1 MHALLRRQLRK
12 AGLGDSLEAVPE
24 ALRGFVATIDQA
36 YTSADA
42 DRRQLEH
49 SLQLAS
55 DELYERNRALGA
67 QREELARRARDMA
80 LILDNV
86 DQGFVTV
93 GTDGAMSHEAS
104 RTLARWFGPVIA
116 GTPVW
121 SYLAG
126 HAPDVA
132 TWMEFGWDNL
142 DNPHMPLE
150 VVMAQLPDRIDQG
163 GRNFRIGYQRIGNPL
178 AAVLVVVTDITD
190 ELARQ
195 RAEAE
200 QRELIAVVERAYRD
214 RAGFVGFVREA
225 ATLIR
230 SLLGAAPLTLDE
242 VKRAVHTLKG
252 NAALFG
258 AVGLAEAC
266 HTLEDQI
273 EESQA
278 LPSAAELAALGEQW
292 RAFHGRVDRLLGVSE
307 RRSILVDW
315 EEYQAVV
322 SQLVEPEPVYAARLR
337 GWGLD
342 PVRAHLERLADDA
355 RALAERLGKG
365 VVDIAI
371 RDHELRLD
379 GERFAPV
386 WSSLVHAVHNA
397 VVHGL
402 ETPAVRALAGKPAH
416 AHLTL
421 SADMQSDQLVIEV
434 SDDGAG
440 VDWAAVAG
448 RAQRLGLPSAT
459 DSDLVDALF
468 ASGMSTAGV
477 VTDVAG
483 RGVGMGALRAACAE
497 LGGRVE
503 VSTSRGRGTTIR
515 CTLPLPRPD
524 AAQQAARRERR
535 RTTLAGAGYV
545 TRR

>member
-1 MHALLRRQLRK
+1 MHSLLRRQLRK
-12 AGLGDSLEAVPE
+12 VGLGEALADVPE
-24 ALRGFVATIDQA
+24 AVRALIAAVDQA
-36 YTSADA
+36 YATADA
-42 DRRQLEH
+42 DRKQLEH

-55 DELYERNRALGA
+55 DELYERNRALAA
-67 QREELARRARDMA
+67 QREEVARRARDMA
-80 LILDNV
+80 LILDHV

-93 GTDGAMSHEAS
+93 GLDGAMSNEAS
-104 RTLARWFGPVIA
+104 RTLGRWFGPVVP
-116 GTPVW
+116 GTAIW
-121 SYLAG
+121 AYLADQ
-126 HAPDVA
+126 APEVA

-142 DNPHMPLE
+142 DNPRMPLA
-150 VVMAQLPDRIDQG
+150 VVLAQLPDRIDRD
-163 GRNFRIGYQRIGNPL
+163 GRNFRIGYQPIGAPL
-178 AAVLVVVTDITD
+178 TAVLVVVTDITD

-225 ATLIR
+225 AALMRTLH
-230 SLLGAAPLTLDE
+230 GGPLELDA

-266 HTLEDQI
+266 HDLEDRM

-278 LPSAAELAALGEQW
+278 LPAPSELAALAAQW
-292 RAFHGRVDRLLGVSE
+292 RAFHQRVDRLLGVSE

-315 EEYQAVV
+315 DEYQAVV
-322 SQLVEPEPVYAARLR
+322 SQLVEPEPAYAARLR

-342 PVRAHLERLADDA
+342 PVRAHLERLGEDA
-355 RALAERLGKG
+355 RALARRLGKG
-365 VVDIAI
+365 NVEVAI
-371 RDHELRLD
+371 RDRELRLD
-379 GERFAPV
+379 GDRFAPV

-402 ETPAVRALAGKPAH
+402 EAPAARVAAGKPET
-416 AHLTL
+416 AHLAL
-421 SADMQSDQLVIEV
+421 SAEVEGNQLVIEV
-434 SDDGAG
+434 SDDGNG

-448 RAQRLGLPSAT
+448 KAARLGLPSAT
-459 DSDLVDALF
+459 ESDLVDALF
-468 ASGMSTAGV
+468 ASGISTAGAV
-477 VTDVAG
+477 SDVAG
-483 RGVGMGALRAACAE
+483 RGVGMGALRATCGN

-503 VSTSRGRGTTIR
+503 LRSAAGHGTTVR
-515 CTLPLPRPD
+515 CTLPLPGPS
-524 AAQQAARRERR
+524 AAQRARR

-545 TRR
+545 ARR

>member
-1 MHALLRRQLRK
+1 MHSLLRRQLRK
-12 AGLGDSLEAVPE
+12 AGLGDSLESVPE
-24 ALRGFVATIDQA
+24 ALRAFVAAVDQA
-36 YTSADA
+36 YGSAEA
-42 DRRQLEH
+42 DRKQLEH

-55 DELYERNRALGA
+55 DELYERNQALGA
-67 QREELARRARDMA
+67 QRAELARRADEMA

-86 DQGFVTV
+86 EQGFVTV
-93 GTDGAMSHEAS
+93 GKGGAMRHESS
-104 RTLARWFGPVIA
+104 RTLARWFGPVTA

-150 VVMAQLPDRIDQG
+150 VVLAQLPDRIDEG
-163 GRNFRIGYQRIGNPL
+163 GRNFRMSYQRIGNPL

-214 RAGFVGFVREA
+214 RVGFVGFVREA

-230 SLLGAAPLTLDE
+230 GLLGAEPLALDE

-258 AVGLAEAC
+258 AGALAEAC

-278 LPSAAELAALGEQW
+278 LPTSTELAALGEQW

-315 EEYQAVV
+315 DEYQAVV
-322 SQLVEPEPVYAARLR
+322 SQLVEPEPVYAGRLR

-365 VVDIAI
+365 AI
-371 RDHELRLD
+371 EVAIDDRQLRLD

-386 WSSLVHAVHNA
+386 WSTLVHAVHNA

-402 ETPAVRALAGKPAH
+402 ETPAVRALGGKPAR
-416 AHLTL
+416 ARLAL
-421 SADMQSDQLVIEV
+421 SAEVQNDRLILEV

-459 DSDLVDALF
+459 ESDLTAALF
-468 ASGMSTAGV
+468 ASGISTAAT

-483 RGVGMGALRAACAE
+483 RGVGMGALRAACRE
-497 LGGRVE
+497 LGGAVE
-503 VSTSRGRGTTIR
+503 LASTPGQGTTIR

-545 TRR
+545 ARR